1 MARLWRAAVM
11 VFQGIGRGVRRVLD
25 VKVGFE
31 RAEDPLKTLYHQPL
45 PPRLEMNWWGLVFG
59 PFWYLAKGL
68 WVHASILLTIVF
80 LSGGILMPFVW
91 LYAGLKADED
101 LLDAR
106 IMWKS
111 YY

>member
-1 MARLWRAAVM
+1 MARLWRVVAG
-11 VFQGIGRGVRRVLD
+11 VFQGISRGVRRILD
-25 VKVGFE
+25 VKVGFKVK
-31 RAEDPLKTLYHQPL
+31 EDPMKTLYHQPL
-45 PPRLEMNWWGLVFG
+45 PPRLKINWWGLVLG

-80 LSGGILMPFVW
+80 LSGGILLPFVW